1 MQMTA
6 RVQKQD
12 KAVAQNSIGML
23 AETGRKIVIAID
35 GPAGA
40 GKGTLATRL
49 AKELNLAFLDTGAL
63 YRVVAMLM
71 IDINGNPDRAEDV
84 AFCIKSALKYITPE
98 LLARPELRKEEVA
111 AMASKVAAV
120 PEVRTA
126 LLDFQRDFA
135 KNPPE
140 GYNGAVLDGRD
151 IGTVVCPD
159 ADIKLFVTADAETR
173 AKRRAEEVTARS
185 GKADY
190 AAILADMKERDLRD
204 STRAV
209 APTKPAEDAIIVDT
223 SAWGIEET
231 FGNTLKKIRD
241 NMATKAKAKA
251 A

>member
-1 MQMTA
+1 MQMANT
-6 RVQKQD
+6 VKKQD
-12 KAVAQNSIGML
+12 STVEQQSTSLLVHVGH
-23 AETGRKIVIAID
+23 RIVVAID

-49 AKELNLAFLDTGAL
+49 AEELGLAFLDTGAL
-63 YRVVAMLM
+63 YRVVATLM
-71 IDINGNPDRAEDV
+71 IDSNGNPERAEDID
-84 AFCIKSALKYITPE
+84 FCIKAALKYITPE
-98 LLARPELRKEEVA
+98 LLSRPELRREDVA

-120 PEVRTA
+120 PEVRAA
-126 LLDFQRDFA
+126 LLDFQRHFA

-140 GYNGAVLDGRD
+140 GYKGVVLDGRD

-159 ADIKLFVTADAETR
+159 ADIKIFVTADAETR
-173 AKRRAEEVTARS
+173 AKRRYEEVMARN

-190 AAILADMKERDLRD
+190 EAILADMKERDLRD

-223 SAWGIEET
+223 SSWGIEET
-231 FGNTLKKIRD
+231 FKNTLQKIRD
-241 NMATKAKAKA
+241 NMATKSKEKA

>member
-1 MQMTA
+1 MQMGST
-6 RVQKQD
+6 VQKQD
-12 KAVAQNSIGML
+12 TVFEQNSTEMLVQIGHNV
-23 AETGRKIVIAID
+23 VIAID

-40 GKGTLATRL
+40 GKGTLARRL
-49 AKELNLAFLDTGAL
+49 ADELGLAFLDTGAL

-71 IDINGNPDRAEDV
+71 IDSNGNPERAEDV
-84 AFCIKSALKYITPE
+84 AFCIKAALKYTTPE
-98 LLARPELRKEEVA
+98 LLSRPELRREDVA
-111 AMASKVAAV
+111 AMASKVAAI

-140 GYNGAVLDGRD
+140 GFQGVVLDGRD

-173 AKRRAEEVTARS
+173 AKRRYEEVMAKNGT
-185 GKADY
+185 ADY

-204 STRAV
+204 STRSV
-209 APTKPAEDAIIVDT
+209 APTKPAEDAIMVDT

-231 FGNTLKKIRD
+231 FNNTLKKIRD
-241 NMATKAKAKA
+241 NMATKTKEKA